1 MVVIGKDD
9 IAQGEM
15 TENKGVKD
23 EFLDSQQLSG
33 IF

>member
-23 EFLDSQQLSG
+23 EFLWILNS
-33 IF
+33 